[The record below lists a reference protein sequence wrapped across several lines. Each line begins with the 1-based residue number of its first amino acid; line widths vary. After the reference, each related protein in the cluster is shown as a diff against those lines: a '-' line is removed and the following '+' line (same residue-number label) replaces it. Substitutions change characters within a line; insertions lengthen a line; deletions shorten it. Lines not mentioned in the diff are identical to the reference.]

1 MGYLTSEQAKKAAM
15 AHHEKRKKKTP
26 TEHLIDYLA
35 EKTFGSKSISK
46 RKTNRTTD
54 EGSKSRGGDITP
66 NIFSL
71 IHPLV
76 QSRT

>member
-1 MGYLTSEQAKKAAM
+1 MRCCVERMCGCVCVVVYVWF
-15 AHHEKRKKKTP
+15 
-26 TEHLIDYLA
+26 LIIIIIIITIIIIIIIA
-35 EKTFGSKSISK
+35 IIIAI
-46 RKTNRTTD
+46 

-66 NIFSL
+66 SIFFSL